1 LSARNKKLMAG
12 LLLIG
17 TLIGGI
23 GLFTYYYFFI
33 GADSN
38 SNDTI
43 AQWLRQPESRPALF
57 TDNQERCGDAPF
69 LLPSSGFIGLLYED
83 DARPYNRLRRHTGL
97 DIFGDGELGTVP
109 IVAAY
114 DGYLTRLDNWF
125 STVIIRHDDPLQAG
139 RTIWTYYTHMGNDN
153 NGDSYVSE
161 AFPAGTSEVFVEQGA
176 LLGYQGDFSGT
187 GPKVAQHLHFSIVLS
202 DEDGNFLS
210 EAQLKNTLDPSPYF
224 GLPLRLGQAGDTRP
238 IRCN

>member
-1 LSARNKKLMAG
+1 MIKNKKLMA

-17 TLIGGI
+17 LIVSGIGG
-23 GLFTYYYFFI
+23 FVAYYYLI

-43 AQWLRQPESRPALF
+43 YQWLRQPESRPALF
-57 TDNQERCGDAPF
+57 TDNQERCHDAPF

-83 DARPYNRLRRHTGL
+83 DARPYNRRHRHTGI
-97 DIFGDGELGTVP
+97 DIFGDGALGTVP

-139 RTIWTYYTHMGNDN
+139 RTIWTYYTHMGDQA
-153 NGDSYVSE
+153 GTESYVSE
-161 AFPAGTSEVFVEQGA
+161 AFPAGTQDVFIEQGT
-176 LLGYQGDFSGT
+176 LLGYQGDYSGT

-202 DEDGNFLS
+202 EDDGTFRN
-210 EAQLKNTLDPSPYF
+210 EGQLKNTLDPSPYF
-224 GLPLRLGQAGDTRP
+224 GLPLSLSDAGDERP
-238 IRCN
+238 IRCQ

>member
-1 LSARNKKLMAG
+1 MTKTQKIMLFVTLSALVLAG
-12 LLLIG
+12 
-17 TLIGGI
+17 IGG
-23 GLFTYYYFFI
+23 FFVYYYFV
-33 GADSN
+33 GADSK

-43 AQWLRQPESRPALF
+43 YQWLREPESRPDLF
-57 TDNQERCGDAPF
+57 TDNQARCGDAPF
-69 LLPSSGFIGLLYED
+69 LLPSAGFIGLLYED
-83 DARPYNRLRRHTGL
+83 DARPYNRWRRHTGI

-139 RTIWTYYTHMGNDN
+139 RTIWTYYTHMGNNN
-153 NGDSYVSE
+153 NGESYVSE
-161 AFPAGTSEVFVEQGA
+161 QFPAGTSDVFVEQGT

-202 DEDGNFLS
+202 DENGDFLS
-210 EAQLKNTLDPSPYF
+210 EAYLKNTLDPSPYF
-224 GLPLRLGQAGDTRP
+224 GLPLTVHNAGNKRP
-238 IRCN
+238 IRCE